1 MSEIRHLMVEFTRF
15 AQALDAAP
23 DEAAR
28 VHVAVRS
35 SVALVSGCEHAGFT
49 VNDGGRLFTEVAS
62 DDLVSR
68 ADILQCEL
76 SEGPCLDV
84 MRDQDALVSN
94 DLTQEHRWPGW
105 ASRVH
110 AELGFGSM
118 MSLFVYTGRRSYGAL
133 SLYADQR
140 HRFDGE
146 DVAVAQAL
154 AAHLA
159 VTIDGGRQ
167 IDQLK
172 VAMDSRT
179 IIGQA
184 QGLLM
189 GRLNIDA
196 DQAFDY
202 LRRISSHSN
211 RKLAVVAMEI
221 VRTRQLP
228 SRPRSIG
235 SVASQSGSLAA
246 QAVRSLQPGAVADE
260 HD

>member
-1 MSEIRHLMVEFTRF
+1 MVELTRL

-23 DEAAR
+23 DEDTR
-28 VHVAVRS
+28 VRVAVRS
-35 SVALVSGCEHAGFT
+35 SVLIVSGCDHAGFT
-49 VNDGGRLFTEVAS
+49 VNEGGRLSTEVGS
-62 DDLVSR
+62 DDLVGR
-68 ADILQCEL
+68 ANSLQNAL

-94 DLTQEHRWPGW
+94 DLTQEDRWPRW

-110 AELGFGSM
+110 ADLGVGSM
-118 MSLFVYTGRRSYGAL
+118 MSLLVYTGRRSYGAL

-146 DVAVAQAL
+146 DVAVGQAL

-159 VTIDGGRQ
+159 VTLDVGRQ

-189 GRLNIDA
+189 GRLGIDA

-202 LRRISSHSN
+202 LRRISSVSN
-211 RKLAVVAMEI
+211 RKLSVVAMEI

-228 SRPRSIG
+228 SRPSNVG
-235 SVASQSGSLAA
+235 SVAS
-246 QAVRSLQPGAVADE
+246 
-260 HD
+260 

>member
-1 MSEIRHLMVEFTRF
+1 VSEARHLMTGFTRLT
-15 AQALDAAP
+15 QALDVAP
-23 DEAAR
+23 DEDAR
-28 VHVAVRS
+28 IQIAVSTCVLMVRGCDHV
-35 SVALVSGCEHAGFT
+35 GFT
-49 VNDGGRLFTEVAS
+49 VNDGGTLSTEGGS

-68 ADILQCEL
+68 ANSLQSEL

-94 DLTQEHRWPGW
+94 DLAQERRWPRW
-105 ASRVH
+105 ACRVH
-110 AELGFGSM
+110 GELGVGSM
-118 MSLFVYTGRRSYGAL
+118 MSLLVYTGRRSYGAL

-146 DVAVAQAL
+146 DVAVGQAL

-159 VTIDGGRQ
+159 VTIDAGRHL
-167 IDQLK
+167 DQLRL
-172 VAMDSRT
+172 AMDSRT

-189 GRLNIDA
+189 GHLGIDA

-202 LRRISSHSN
+202 LRRISSESN
-211 RKLAVVAMEI
+211 RKLSAVAVEI

-228 SRPRSIG
+228 GRPRDLG
-235 SVASQSGSLAA
+235 SGAS
-246 QAVRSLQPGAVADE
+246 
-260 HD
+260 

>member
-1 MSEIRHLMVEFTRF
+1 MSEVRHLMVEFTRL

-23 DEAAR
+23 DEDTR
-28 VHVAVRS
+28 IRIAVGS
-35 SVALVSGCEHAGFT
+35 SVLIVSGCDHAGFT
-49 VNDGGRLFTEVAS
+49 VNEGGRLSTEVGS
-62 DDLVSR
+62 DDLVGR
-68 ADILQCEL
+68 ANSLQSEL
-76 SEGPCLDV
+76 AEGPCLDV

-94 DLTQEHRWPGW
+94 DLTQEHRWPRW

-110 AELGFGSM
+110 ADLGVGSM
-118 MSLFVYTGRRSYGAL
+118 MSLLVFTGRRSYGAL

-146 DVAVAQAL
+146 DVAVGQAL

-159 VTIDGGRQ
+159 VTLDVGRQ

-189 GRLNIDA
+189 GRLGIDA

-202 LRRISSHSN
+202 LRRISSVSN
-211 RKLAVVAMEI
+211 RKLSVVAMEI

-228 SRPRSIG
+228 SRPTSIG
-235 SVASQSGSLAA
+235 SVAS
-246 QAVRSLQPGAVADE
+246 
-260 HD
+260 

>member
-1 MSEIRHLMVEFTRF
+1 MIVSEVRDLMVELTRL
-15 AQALDAAP
+15 ALALDAAP
-23 DEAAR
+23 DEDAR
-28 VHVAVRS
+28 VRVAVGGSR
-35 SVALVSGCEHAGFT
+35 LIVSGCDHAGFT
-49 VNDGGRLFTEVAS
+49 VDEGGRLSTEVGS
-62 DDLVSR
+62 DDLVRR
-68 ADILQCEL
+68 ADSLQGEL
-76 SEGPCLDV
+76 SEGPCLGM

-94 DLTQEHRWPGW
+94 DLTQERRWPRW

-110 AELGFGSM
+110 AELGVGSM
-118 MSLFVYTGRRSYGAL
+118 MALLVHTDRHSYGRL
-133 SLYADQR
+133 SLYSDQR
-140 HRFDGE
+140 HRFVGE
-146 DVAVAQAL
+146 DVAVGQAIAAQ
-154 AAHLA
+154 LA
-159 VTIDGGRQ
+159 VTLDAGRQ

-189 GRLNIDA
+189 GRLEIDA

-228 SRPRSIG
+228 ARPREMA
-235 SVASQSGSLAA
+235 SVAS
-246 QAVRSLQPGAVADE
+246 
-260 HD
+260 

>member
-35 SVALVSGCEHAGFT
+35 SVALVSGCKHAGFT

-110 AELGFGSM
+110 AELGFG
-118 MSLFVYTGRRSYGAL
+118 AL

-154 AAHLA
+154 VAHLA

>member
-1 MSEIRHLMVEFTRF
+1 MIVSEVRDLLVELTRL

-23 DEAAR
+23 DEDTR
-28 VHVAVRS
+28 VQIAVGS
-35 SVALVSGCEHAGFT
+35 SVLIVSGCDHAGFT
-49 VNDGGRLFTEVAS
+49 VNEGGRLSTEAGS
-62 DDLVSR
+62 DDLVCR
-68 ADILQCEL
+68 ANRLQGEL

-84 MRDQDALVSN
+84 VRDQDALVSN
-94 DLTQEHRWPGW
+94 DLTQEHRWPRW

-110 AELGFGSM
+110 AELGVGSM
-118 MSLFVYTGRRSYGAL
+118 MSLLVYTGRRSYGAL
-133 SLYADQR
+133 SLYSDQR
-140 HRFDGE
+140 HRFVGE
-146 DVAVAQAL
+146 DVAVGRAL

-159 VTIDGGRQ
+159 LTLDAGRQ

-189 GRLNIDA
+189 GRLDIDA

-228 SRPRSIG
+228 SRPREMA
-235 SVASQSGSLAA
+235 SVAS
-246 QAVRSLQPGAVADE
+246 
-260 HD
+260 

>member
-1 MSEIRHLMVEFTRF
+1 MIVSEVRDLMVELTRL
-15 AQALDAAP
+15 AQALHAAP
-23 DEAAR
+23 DEDAR
-28 VHVAVRS
+28 VRIAVGGS
-35 SVALVSGCEHAGFT
+35 MLIVSGCDHAGFT
-49 VNDGGRLFTEVAS
+49 VDVGGRLSTAAGS
-62 DDLVSR
+62 DDLVHR
-68 ADILQCEL
+68 ADRLQSEL
-76 SEGPCLDV
+76 SEGPCLGMV
-84 MRDQDALVSN
+84 PDQDALVSN
-94 DLTQEHRWPGW
+94 DLTQEHRWPRW

-110 AELGFGSM
+110 AELGVGSM
-118 MSLFVYTGRRSYGAL
+118 MALLVHTDRHSYGAL
-133 SLYADQR
+133 SLYSDQR
-140 HRFDGE
+140 HRFVGE
-146 DVAVAQAL
+146 DVAVGQAI

-159 VTIDGGRQ
+159 VTLDAGRQ

-189 GRLNIDA
+189 GRLEIDA

-228 SRPRSIG
+228 SRPREMA
-235 SVASQSGSLAA
+235 SVAS
-246 QAVRSLQPGAVADE
+246 
-260 HD
+260 